1 MTNEASV
8 MVPRE
13 RAKPGV
19 HDLVPICVLL
29 IAGVAAR
36 LFFLGVQGLPRFDP
50 WRHLLLVENL
60 RAGRGFTL
68 FAGQPYIWYPPF
80 WHGFAA
86 LMPRALGLDQLA
98 ALFSLLTIPLAYVF
112 ARVGA
117 KMSAVGAGVAGLF
130 MAASGPL
137 VAFTCHYGPEAFAL
151 FLILTALCLAV
162 LSPRW
167 IAALT
172 AGVLLSAG
180 IFLRPTLAILA
191 FLFIPFVP
199 RRKNWMAY
207 AAGGAIPAAFVAVW
221 NHRVIAA
228 NPFIFTWDGL
238 ATQATGYG
246 WLSTLLPQ
254 FHPTITESLRQLH
267 SAIMP
272 SPEWF
277 SLGGVIRWDTILFM
291 VFGVIAVVAARRLF
305 WMGGVVIGLVYIL
318 FLDRSLSANYFR
330 IALGLFPIF
339 FLSIGA
345 LADRVRA
352 AKSPRFRW
360 YYAAFV
366 GFALLSG
373 AKLFAPPAMPELG
386 RMLPPPEIL
395 KASAFMVNSGY
406 YHPECLMAGYPDKR
420 FIGLP
425 AKPEEFERFRSLYP
439 EYRAIVWHEEFSVQD
454 GLLRYLLD
462 SGLYRVTSRWTS
474 DYGIRYMVLE
484 PK

>member
-1 MTNEASV
+1 MTIL
-8 MVPRE
+8 
-13 RAKPGV
+13 
-19 HDLVPICVLL
+19 LVCGAVVRLL
-29 IAGVAAR
+29 YLDA
-36 LFFLGVQGLPRFDP
+36 QGLPRFDP

-60 RAGRGFTL
+60 RGGRGFTL
-68 FAGQPYIWYPPF
+68 FAGQPYFWYPPF

-98 ALFSLLTIPLAYVF
+98 ALFSLLTIPLIYVF

-117 KMSAVGAGVAGLF
+117 KMSAVGAGVVGLF
-130 MAASGPL
+130 MAVSGPL

-151 FLILTALCLAV
+151 FLILAALCLAAI
-162 LSPRW
+162 SPRM

-180 IFLRPTLAILA
+180 ILLRPNLAILG
-191 FLFIPFVP
+191 FLFIPFVF
-199 RRKNWMAY
+199 RRKNWIAY
-207 AAGGAIPAAFVAVW
+207 AAGGAIPVAFVAIW
-221 NHRVIAA
+221 NHRAIAA

-238 ATQATGYG
+238 ATPASGYG

-254 FHPTITESLRQLH
+254 LNPAVTESLRQLH
-267 SAIMP
+267 SVIMP
-272 SPEWF
+272 SPEWIAMR
-277 SLGGVIRWDTILFM
+277 GVLRWDTILFM
-291 VFGVIAVVAARRLF
+291 VFGVIAVLSAKRLSWIAAVLA
-305 WMGGVVIGLVYIL
+305 GLVYIL
-318 FLDRSLSANYFR
+318 FLDRSFSANYFR

-339 FLSIGA
+339 FLSFGA

-360 YYAAFV
+360 YYAGFV

-373 AKLFAPPAMPELG
+373 ARLLAPPAMPVLS
-386 RMLPPPEIL
+386 RMVPPPEIL
-395 KASAFMVNSGY
+395 VGKAYMVNSGY
-406 YHPECLMAGYPDKR
+406 YHPECLMARYPDKR

-425 AKPEEFERFRSLYP
+425 AKPEEFDRFRSLYP

-454 GLLRYLLD
+454 ELLRYLLD
-462 SGLYRVTSRWTS
+462 SGRYGVTSRWAS
-474 DYGIRYMVLE
+474 DYGVHYMVLE